1 MPDLYTEPAAL
12 INELMVVL
20 NCSCRH
26 GSIVRLIANP
36 YTVQGVNMQRNHQ
49 TLIIWGL
56 IGLLLTIFC
65 LSVHAAV
72 YKYKKD
78 GVWHFTD
85 NPGEVPA
92 SQLAESANPGQ
103 APSAAGID
111 LKKQLVA
118 ALHPGNDIETAT
130 LATVAVESS
139 FGYGTGFFVTGDGY
153 ILTNKHVIRQ
163 TKGPGTGDDSVAAS
177 RVEALDRYEAKID
190 TELQRLEEVH
200 KDLTA
205 FRRFIDGQPDSRS
218 RQYNE
223 TRYQEGLQRY
233 RRWEKTVNEQRQK
246 LHSERDVFEATLV
259 QQRIDAGLAGL
270 NRNFTIYLADNT
282 PLYAYVVEIS
292 EAHDLALL
300 KVDGYATPFLKPGN
314 PFDSAQGD
322 PVYAIGNPVKLR
334 NSVTSGVVSGFQ
346 GPFVK
351 TNAQIYPGNSGG
363 PLVTAQ
369 GAVIGINT
377 FKKLTHKFEG
387 LGFAISIT
395 VALDAFDAI

>member
-1 MPDLYTEPAAL
+1 MQLSHKA
-12 INELMVVL
+12 VVL
-20 NCSCRH
+20 C
-26 GSIVRLIANP
+26 
-36 YTVQGVNMQRNHQ
+36 
-49 TLIIWGL
+49 GL
-56 IGLLLTIFC
+56 SAILVLVFTASLQ
-65 LSVHAAV
+65 AAV

-92 SQLAESANPGQ
+92 SQMTGS
-103 APSAAGID
+103 APSAQASNAAGTD
-111 LKKQLVA
+111 LKQQLVS
-118 ALHPGNDIETAT
+118 ALNPMNDIETAT
-130 LATVAVESS
+130 LATVAIESS
-139 FGYGTGFFVTGDGY
+139 FGYGTGFFVSTDGY
-153 ILTNKHVIRQ
+153 IITNKHVIRQ
-163 TKGPGTGDDSVAAS
+163 AKGPGTSNDPEAAS
-177 RVEALDRYEAKID
+177 RAQALDRYEAQIERE
-190 TELQRLEEVH
+190 TQRLEQANA
-200 KDLTA
+200 DLEA
-205 FRRFIDGQPDSRS
+205 FRHFIDGQPESPT

-233 RRWEKTVNEQRQK
+233 RSWESAVNEQISK
-246 LHSERDVFEATLV
+246 LNSERSAFEASLL
-259 QQRIDAGLAGL
+259 QQRVDASLAGL

-292 EAHDLALL
+292 DNHDLALL
-300 KVDGYATPFLKPGN
+300 KVDGYSTPSLTPGN
-314 PFDSAQGD
+314 PFASAQGD

-369 GAVIGINT
+369 GRVIGINT